1 MITLKPSKSKCKR
14 DRKKRKKALA
24 AAQEINATL
33 PLDEN
38 NAEETK
44 TAAGITWGGGEVEAL
59 IQQNKKHV
67 QR

>member
-1 MITLKPSKSKCKR
+1 MITLKPSKSKRRR

-44 TAAGITWGGGEVEAL
+44 TAAGITWGAEVEAL
-59 IQQNKKHV
+59 IQQKKKHV